1 MDLECAKTLLKNV
14 FDGYSGEKND
24 LVLVMNELLVKS
36 QQPTHTSEQVDDRDL
51 FQDAMECSSDE
62 EVETDFS
69 FIKDKTTKRAERILE
84 RPAKTNQYHDEI
96 RFCHPNNSRAR
107 ISNAT
112 FKELKDTLNQWLPD
126 NLPEKGKTVKIPL
139 TEENKN
145 EILERCLIKDK
156 ENMQDMEVIIAFK
169 KGLLNVDMEFCYKV
183 ALFDKKKQLFLLRT
197 GGNKKGAIKCGYT
210 KALDIH
216 SYDPEW
222 FVDQSTLLSHRVYW
236 SGLKEIVNSI

>member
-1 MDLECAKTLLKNV
+1 MPVTTSFTEFATRYHG
-14 FDGYSGEKND
+14 DGYSGEKND
-24 LVLVMNELLVKS
+24 LVRDMNELLE
-36 QQPTHTSEQVDDRDL
+36 HTYGPEQVDDSDL
-51 FQDAMECSSDE
+51 FQDAIEGSSDE

-84 RPAKTNQYHDEI
+84 HPAKTNQHHDEI

-112 FKELKDTLNQWLPD
+112 FKELKDTLNQWVPD
-126 NLPEKGKTVKIPL
+126 NLPEKGKSVKIPL
-139 TEENKN
+139 TEENKK
-145 EILERCLIKDK
+145 EILERCLIKGK
-156 ENMQDMEVIIAFK
+156 EKIEDMEVIIAVK
-169 KGLLNVDMEFCYKV
+169 KGFNIDMGDFCYKV

-216 SYDPEW
+216 SYDSEW
-222 FVDQSTLLSHRVYW
+222 FVDQSTLLANRVYW